1 MPEAASDRQG
11 GRVQDAKTF
20 EFDRVFGPEST
31 QAAVFDEVQV
41 RLLLRLAPFYS
52 GDLGASQHAFCTS
65 TRTVPCSFAP
75 DSLW

>member
-41 RLLLRLAPFYS
+41 RLLLRLAPS
-52 GDLGASQHAFCTS
+52 IPATWEPANMH
-65 TRTVPCSFAP
+65 FAQVLALSP
-75 DSLW
+75 ALLHP